1 MTLPST
7 PLPLSSASSS
17 QLLSTVVN
25 VDDNAA
31 AVSTGL
37 SNVDNYN
44 MRRLMRTLQNLTNWK
59 KKRFPE
65 EEDER
70 KVWLSLTRYEK
81 LKVFD
86 DIKYV
91 LIRIYYMTMDED
103 IIDEVDRYMVGPLV
117 FNVLPIIR
125 WFVKWDDEDDD
136 MIVTYKIEYECTIRS
151 GLQFLMDNYD
161 DFPLARD
168 TRETLAQSLLQWRA
182 TLDLSEYDERFTKF
196 ASDPVYKLNRKRLYN
211 ISPRVPPHHW
221 WWKKVSFTNDE
232 KNRDEDVDEKEE
244 EDKEAEDEDDD
255 KKNV

>member
-37 SNVDNYN
+37 SNVDNYH
-44 MRRLMRTLQNLTNWK
+44 MRRMMRTLQDLTNWK

-70 KVWLSLTRYEK
+70 KMWLSLTWYEK

-86 DIKYV
+86 DIKSV
-91 LIRIYYMTMDED
+91 LIRIYRMTMDGY

-125 WFVKWDDEDDD
+125 WFVKWNDDD
-136 MIVTYKIEYECTIRS
+136 MIATYKIEYECAIRS
-151 GLQFLMDNYD
+151 GLQFLMDNYG
-161 DFPLARD
+161 DFPIARD
-168 TRETLAQSLLQWRA
+168 TRETLAQSLHQWRT
-182 TLDLSEYDERFTKF
+182 TLDLSKYDERFTKF
-196 ASDPVYKLNRKRLYN
+196 ASDPDYKLNHKRLYS
-211 ISPRVPPHHW
+211 ISPRVPTHHW

-232 KNRDEDVDEKEE
+232 KNGDEDVDEKEE
-244 EDKEAEDEDDD
+244 VEDEDDDD